1 MTFENVNIPHCDPHA
16 KICDGPDVWMLPP
29 PLQCNLILTRKLFRF
44 TTERAIKFGNW
55 ICAGMADGADGKRC
69 LTDATWA
76 RRKIATD
83 STFSPP
89 CILENPGKKD
99 NSSEMAVPLLLE
111 HLQDDHSYRFDLQ
124 MATMKFYRMI

>member
-1 MTFENVNIPHCDPHA
+1 
-16 KICDGPDVWMLPP
+16 
-29 PLQCNLILTRKLFRF
+29 
-44 TTERAIKFGNW
+44 
-55 ICAGMADGADGKRC
+55 MAYGADGKRC

-111 HLQDDHSYRFDLQ
+111 HLQDDYSYRFDLQ
-124 MATMKFYRMI
+124 MATMKFYRMT